1 MTNIKLH
8 ISAILAALAVSLA
21 ARGQETGLWDLRG
34 CIEHAVGNN
43 LTVRS
48 RELNREQGELDLN
61 TAKASRLPDLSA
73 GAGQNFS
80 FGRGLS
86 ESNTYVNTN
95 TSSTSLTLGSSI
107 NVFNGMR
114 VNKTIK
120 LNALNLEAATADL
133 EKAKDDIRVQVT
145 QLYVQILYNQEIVK
159 VAERQVSID
168 SVQVDRLRAMFENG
182 KASAAEVAQQEAS
195 LGQSRLTLTQ
205 ARNTLALS
213 LLDLSQLLE
222 LPSPQGFGIVTP
234 DADYDVSLPLCGPEE
249 IYAEAVGCRPAV
261 KAEQFR
267 LDAADMNIGIAKSA
281 FYPSLTL
288 NGGIGSNAYKSSGYD
303 AARFWDQFKN
313 NFSQYVGLSLN
324 IPIFAK
330 LATRNSVRGA
340 RLSRSLQLV
349 QLESVK
355 KSLYKEI
362 QQAWYNAVAAESKL
376 ASCKDALTSAEK
388 SFELVSAKF
397 ESGKAT
403 ATEFGESRNSLMKAQ
418 SDLVQARYEHIFQ
431 VKLLD
436 FYRGSDLTLQ

>member
-1 MTNIKLH
+1 MNKNRTCL
-8 ISAILAALAVSLA
+8 AVLAAAMSVTLPAVA
-21 ARGQETGLWDLRG
+21 QEDGLWDLRR
-34 CIEHAVGNN
+34 CIDHAVENN

-48 RELNREQGELDLN
+48 QELNRDQRTIDLN

-80 FGRGLS
+80 FGRGLG

-95 TSSTSLTLGSSI
+95 TSSTSLSLGSSI

-120 LNALNLEAATADL
+120 LDALNLEAATADL
-133 EKAKDDIRVQVT
+133 EKAKDDIRVSVT
-145 QLYVQILYNQEIVK
+145 RAYVQILYDMEILE
-159 VAERQVSID
+159 VARRQVEID
-168 SVQVDRLRAMFENG
+168 AAQLERLKAMFENG

-195 LGQSRLTLTQ
+195 LGQSRLTQTQ
-205 ARNTLALS
+205 ADNALKLAK
-213 LLDLSQLLE
+213 LDLTQLLE
-222 LPSPQGFGIVTP
+222 LPSPEGFGIVIP
-234 DADYDVSLPLCGPEE
+234 EVDAVQPLPVCGPEE
-249 IYAEAVGCRPAV
+249 IYAEAEGRRPGIR
-261 KAEQFR
+261 AEQIR

-324 IPIFAK
+324 IPIFSK
-330 LATRNSVRGA
+330 LSTRNSVRSA
-340 RLSRSLQLV
+340 QISRSLQLV
-349 QLESVK
+349 QLESAK

-376 ASCKDALTSAEK
+376 ASCRDALASAES
-388 SFELVSAKF
+388 SFELVSAKY
-397 ESGKAT
+397 ENGKAGI
-403 ATEFGESRNSLMKAQ
+403 TEFNESRNNLMKAQ
-418 SDLVQARYEHIFQ
+418 SDLAQARYEHIFQ

-436 FYRGSDLTLQ
+436 FYRGAELSL